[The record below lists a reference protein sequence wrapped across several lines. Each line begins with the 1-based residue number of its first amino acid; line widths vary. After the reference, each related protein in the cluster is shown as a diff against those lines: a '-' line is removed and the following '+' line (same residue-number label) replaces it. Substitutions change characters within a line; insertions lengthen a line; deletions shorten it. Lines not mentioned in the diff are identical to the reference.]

1 MKHYYLLALAVFA
14 ALLYSCGTVN
24 PDKIETPSVS
34 SHKFDPSK
42 NAIEFDTEFRAAWVA
57 TVANID
63 WPTKGASESQ
73 QKSELRTLLR
83 DVKAAGCNAIMLQ
96 VVSNADAIYPSELLP
111 WSVLLTGKQ
120 GQDPGYDPLGF
131 AVEEA
136 HELGLEIHA

>member
-34 SHKFDPSK
+34 SQKFDPSK

-96 VVSNADAIYPSELLP
+96 VVSNADAIS
-111 WSVLLTGKQ
+111 SVECSPYRETGT
-120 GQDPGYDPLGF
+120 GSRL
-131 AVEEA
+131 
-136 HELGLEIHA
+136 